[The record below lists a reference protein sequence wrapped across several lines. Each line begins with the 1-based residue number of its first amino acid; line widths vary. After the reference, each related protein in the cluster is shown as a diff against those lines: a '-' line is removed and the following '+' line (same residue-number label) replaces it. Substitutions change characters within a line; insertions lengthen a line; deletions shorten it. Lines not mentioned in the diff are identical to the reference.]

1 MSNSK
6 KSKRIAEPPLMD
18 STMNWRLLGILLGLL
33 AVISIIRLAFPEL
46 GHGDEWSDSSV
57 MIAGENFD
65 RLGFGPSHGLP
76 IFYPQALTPPPSIR
90 PDSADWN
97 ELSVFGTYTRLPPL
111 FHWINGSLQPVFG
124 YESLSPYRCV
134 TVLASW
140 VAVLSFFGLVQIL
153 FRSARFSF
161 FCAVIY
167 ISNPYFIANFDSLHQ
182 HAYMDCFR
190 NLALFALAWLALK
203 DGCQLGRSWILC
215 WLALFF
221 LSITTY
227 EYLPWMTL
235 AVLGVAGFQVYC
247 KNWRGAA
254 IVTLLGTGIAAGLV
268 LHFGLVSWHYAS
280 IREAFADRLANATQ
294 RVLGNENLLGS
305 MGGLDWGVWL
315 EVVALKFPAQVSVVG
330 WGWLMVFIG
339 LGIALPLFLSGQS
352 KKTLLLA
359 FGLGLFFILCAFS
372 WYALMPAHCIDH
384 SGLSFLQ
391 KFLIPGMCII
401 LAVPIEAAFRIL
413 ETKGVPVLPRSLLCY
428 APLAVIATLG
438 ILQSELPVT
447 PQKIAY
453 EEEFLKVADC
463 LRKIR
468 PLATPQ
474 DFLACNLMRPTWM
487 MMYYTKT
494 RAVGVS
500 TVEEFEKLK
509 EKPKFFLLVPI
520 NNPETQRLAQRLE
533 KSYRIRSVCDNKRLP
548 FYVMEKI

>member
-1 MSNSK
+1 MGNKKKNPEIESK
-6 KSKRIAEPPLMD
+6 TESPRVFLIILGVV
-18 STMNWRLLGILLGLL
+18 LL
-33 AVISIIRLAFPEL
+33 VISIARIPYPEL
-46 GHGDEWSDSSV
+46 SHGDEWSDAGV
-57 MIAGENFD
+57 LIAGENFA
-65 RLGFGPSHGLP
+65 RMGLTFADALP
-76 IFYPQALTPPPSIR
+76 VFFPMAESVPQAVR
-90 PDSADWN
+90 PDAKDWDI
-97 ELSVFGTYTRLPPL
+97 LDVFGTYTRLPSL
-111 FHWINGSLQPVFG
+111 YININGILQKNFG
-124 YESLSPYRCV
+124 YDTLLPYRIFCV
-134 TVLASW
+134 SISW
-140 VAVLSFFGLVQIL
+140 VGVFAFFAILALLFQSPRLSLICCL
-153 FRSARFSF
+153 L
-161 FCAVIY
+161 Y
-167 ISNPYFIANFDSLHQ
+167 ISNPYFIANFDSIHE
-182 HAYMDCFR
+182 HAYMDALR
-190 NLALFALAWLALK
+190 NIALLTMALFVVVKSNLRILLWA
-203 DGCQLGRSWILC
+203 GSWVS
-215 WLALFF
+215 LFL
-221 LSITTY
+221 LSLITY

-235 AVLGVAGFQVYC
+235 AILTTSGALFWQKKYQSAVANV
-247 KNWRGAA
+247 
-254 IVTLLGTGIAAGLV
+254 LLGTGIAAGLV
-268 LHFGLVSWHYAS
+268 LHFGLVAWHYGS

-330 WGWLMVFIG
+330 WAWLMVFIG
-339 LGIALPLFLSGQS
+339 LGIALPMFLGGQS

-391 KFLIPGMCII
+391 KFLIPGMCLL
-401 LAVPIEAAFRIL
+401 LAAPIEGAFRIL

-533 KSYRIRSVCDNKRLP
+533 KSYRVRSVCDNKRLP

>member
-1 MSNSK
+1 M
-6 KSKRIAEPPLMD
+6 
-18 STMNWRLLGILLGLL
+18 
-33 AVISIIRLAFPEL
+33 ISAIRLSHPEFS
-46 GHGDEWSDSSV
+46 HGDEWSDSAV
-57 MIAGENFD
+57 MVAGENLARMGQDFA
-65 RLGFGPSHGLP
+65 HALP
-76 IFYPQALTPPPSIR
+76 VFYPRAELVPRSVR
-90 PDSADWN
+90 PDSKDWTA
-97 ELSVFGTYTRLPPL
+97 LDVFGTYTRLPSVYIN
-111 FHWINGSLQPVFG
+111 INGFLQRIFG
-124 YESLSPYRCV
+124 YDSILPYRFFAIFV
-134 TVLASW
+134 SW
-140 VAVLSFFGLVQIL
+140 IGVFAFFGLL
-153 FRSARFSF
+153 FVLFQSPRLGFVCCIA
-161 FCAVIY
+161 Y
-167 ISNPYFIANFDSLHQ
+167 ISNPYFIANFDSIHQ
-182 HAYMDCFR
+182 HALMDVFR
-190 NLALFALAWLALK
+190 NVSLLLIAVFALSTNLKKPVVWISAWISLML
-203 DGCQLGRSWILC
+203 
-215 WLALFF
+215 
-221 LSITTY
+221 LSLTAY

-235 AVLGVAGFQVYC
+235 AILTTSRALFWQKKYQRAVANV
-247 KNWRGAA
+247 
-254 IVTLLGTGIAAGLV
+254 LLGTGIAAGLL
-268 LHFGLVSWHYAS
+268 LHFGLVSWHYGS

-339 LGIALPLFLSGQS
+339 LGIALPLLLSGQS

-359 FGLGLFFILCAFS
+359 FGLGIFFILCAFS

-391 KFLIPGMCII
+391 KFLIPGMCLI

-413 ETKGVPVLPRSLLCY
+413 ETKRVPVLPRSLLCY

-533 KSYRIRSVCDNKRLP
+533 KSYRVRSVCDNKRLP

>member
-1 MSNSK
+1 
-6 KSKRIAEPPLMD
+6 
-18 STMNWRLLGILLGLL
+18 
-33 AVISIIRLAFPEL
+33 
-46 GHGDEWSDSSV
+46 
-57 MIAGENFD
+57 
-65 RLGFGPSHGLP
+65 
-76 IFYPQALTPPPSIR
+76 
-90 PDSADWN
+90 
-97 ELSVFGTYTRLPPL
+97 
-111 FHWINGSLQPVFG
+111 
-124 YESLSPYRCV
+124 
-134 TVLASW
+134 
-140 VAVLSFFGLVQIL
+140 
-153 FRSARFSF
+153 
-161 FCAVIY
+161 
-167 ISNPYFIANFDSLHQ
+167 
-182 HAYMDCFR
+182 
-190 NLALFALAWLALK
+190 
-203 DGCQLGRSWILC
+203 
-215 WLALFF
+215 
-221 LSITTY
+221 
-227 EYLPWMTL
+227 
-235 AVLGVAGFQVYC
+235 VAGFEAYRQ
-247 KNWRGAA
+247 NWLGAA
-254 IVTLLGTGIAAGLV
+254 RVTLLGSGIAAGLL
-268 LHFGLVSWHYAS
+268 LHFGLVAWHYGS
-280 IREAFADRLANATQ
+280 IKEAFADRLANATQ

-330 WGWLMVFIG
+330 WGWLIVFIA
-339 LGIALPLFLSGQS
+339 LGMALPLFLSGQS

-359 FGLGLFFILCAFS
+359 FGLGIFFILCAFS

-391 KFLIPGMCII
+391 KFLIPGMCLL
-401 LAVPIEAAFRIL
+401 LAVPIEATFRIL

-509 EKPKFFLLVPI
+509 EKPKIFLFVPI
-520 NNPETQRLAQRLE
+520 NNPESQQLAQRLE

-548 FYVMEKI
+548 FYVLEKI

>member
-1 MSNSK
+1 V
-6 KSKRIAEPPLMD
+6 
-18 STMNWRLLGILLGLL
+18 G
-33 AVISIIRLAFPEL
+33 
-46 GHGDEWSDSSV
+46 
-57 MIAGENFD
+57 
-65 RLGFGPSHGLP
+65 
-76 IFYPQALTPPPSIR
+76 
-90 PDSADWN
+90 
-97 ELSVFGTYTRLPPL
+97 
-111 FHWINGSLQPVFG
+111 
-124 YESLSPYRCV
+124 
-134 TVLASW
+134 
-140 VAVLSFFGLVQIL
+140 
-153 FRSARFSF
+153 
-161 FCAVIY
+161 
-167 ISNPYFIANFDSLHQ
+167 
-182 HAYMDCFR
+182 
-190 NLALFALAWLALK
+190 
-203 DGCQLGRSWILC
+203 
-215 WLALFF
+215 
-221 LSITTY
+221 
-227 EYLPWMTL
+227 
-235 AVLGVAGFQVYC
+235 
-247 KNWRGAA
+247 
-254 IVTLLGTGIAAGLV
+254 
-268 LHFGLVSWHYAS
+268 
-280 IREAFADRLANATQ
+280 
-294 RVLGNENLLGS
+294 
-305 MGGLDWGVWL
+305 
-315 EVVALKFPAQVSVVG
+315 ALKFPAQVSVVG

-339 LGIALPLFLSGQS
+339 LGIALPMFLSGKS

-447 PQKIAY
+447 SQKIAY

-533 KSYRIRSVCDNKRLP
+533 QSYRVRSVCDNKRLP
-548 FYVMEKI
+548 FYVMERI